1 MFSRRAFGKRLA
13 AIVVA
18 VALAPEIAFRQKLAL
33 PESIGDFWLETRCIQ
48 RVQSEA
54 YLEWRKTVLVDRAYD
69 TPYLA

>member
-1 MFSRRAFGKRLA
+1 MV
-13 AIVVA
+13 AIVA
-18 VALAPEIAFRQKLAL
+18 FAPEIAFRQKLAL
-33 PESIGDFWLETRCIQ
+33 PALDESIGDFWLETRCIQ